1 MLWPINGVQQWR
13 VVNVSRS
20 RNGSAGARKDRQIRT
35 LERDRQG
42 MEVDGPGVL
51 LKGETAR
58 SNAARCL
65 RAASKTLGYKVK
77 SQTTA
82 EGVVVW
88 RVE

>member
-1 MLWPINGVQQWR
+1 MPVEVKTGVPIPEKTGKLGRWKEI
-13 VVNVSRS
+13 
-20 RNGSAGARKDRQIRT
+20 A
-35 LERDRQG
+35 QG
-42 MEVDGPGVL
+42 MELDGPGVL
-51 LKGETAR
+51 LIGETAR

-65 RAASKTLGYKVK
+65 RAASKTLGHKVK

>member
-1 MLWPINGVQQWR
+1 MSVEVETGVP
-13 VVNVSRS
+13 VPEKT
-20 RNGSAGARKDRQIRT
+20 GKLGLCKEKA
-35 LERDRQG
+35 QG

-65 RAASKTLGYKVK
+65 RAASKTLGHKVK

-82 EGVVVW
+82 
-88 RVE
+88 

>member
-1 MLWPINGVQQWR
+1 MPVEVETGVPIPEKTGKLGRWKEI
-13 VVNVSRS
+13 
-20 RNGSAGARKDRQIRT
+20 A
-35 LERDRQG
+35 QG

-58 SNAARCL
+58 SNSASCL

>member
-1 MLWPINGVQQWR
+1 MPVEVEMGVPVPEKTGKLGRWKEI
-13 VVNVSRS
+13 
-20 RNGSAGARKDRQIRT
+20 A
-35 LERDRQG
+35 QG

-65 RAASKTLGYKVK
+65 RAASKTLGHKVK

>member
-1 MLWPINGVQQWR
+1 MPVEVETGVP
-13 VVNVSRS
+13 VPEK
-20 RNGSAGARKDRQIRT
+20 AGKLGRWKEIA
-35 LERDRQG
+35 QG

-65 RAASKTLGYKVK
+65 RAASKTLGHKVK

>member
-1 MLWPINGVQQWR
+1 MPVEVEVKTGVPVPEKTGKLGRWKEI
-13 VVNVSRS
+13 
-20 RNGSAGARKDRQIRT
+20 A
-35 LERDRQG
+35 QG

>member
-1 MLWPINGVQQWR
+1 MSVE
-13 VVNVSRS
+13 VKMNVPVPEKTGKLGRWKEI
-20 RNGSAGARKDRQIRT
+20 A
-35 LERDRQG
+35 QG

-58 SNAARCL
+58 SNAARSL
-65 RAASKTLGYKVK
+65 RTAATTLGHKVK

>member
-1 MLWPINGVQQWR
+1 MPVEVETGVPIPEKTGKLGRWKEI
-13 VVNVSRS
+13 
-20 RNGSAGARKDRQIRT
+20 A
-35 LERDRQG
+35 QG

-65 RAASKTLGYKVK
+65 RAASKTLGHKVK

-82 EGVVVW
+82 EGGVGW

>member
-1 MLWPINGVQQWR
+1 MSVEVETGVPIPEKTGMLGRWIEI
-13 VVNVSRS
+13 
-20 RNGSAGARKDRQIRT
+20 A
-35 LERDRQG
+35 QG

-65 RAASKTLGYKVK
+65 RAASKTLGHKVK

>member
-1 MLWPINGVQQWR
+1 MSVEIETGVPVPTQKVGKLGRWKEI
-13 VVNVSRS
+13 
-20 RNGSAGARKDRQIRT
+20 A
-35 LERDRQG
+35 QG

-58 SNAARCL
+58 SNAARSL
-65 RAASKTLGYKVK
+65 RTAATTLGHKVK